1 MHASPRRSS
10 HVCRQTAC
18 VTAWITVSV
27 AVERYICVCHATRYR
42 TLCTVQ
48 RAAVVVVIVF
58 VSMSL
63 LAAPSAFRYRTS
75 PRVVAV
81 PVSSTAPSAAVV
93 NRTFYEVRPTGLGS
107 DHMFVVVY
115 YHWTLS
121 LIRSVVPLILLTVLN
136 IRVVCAVWSR
146 PSSGEASR
154 AVAASAA
161 GRRSAQNRS
170 ITAMLALV
178 VVVFAVCIVP
188 DAVMSVVF
196 GVGYVDEQDQ
206 VAKGVRELT
215 DALLALSSAVNFIVY
230 CLCSRR
236 FRAVLI
242 DTLYGGRRR
251 EVAAFD
257 DLVVAD
263 ADDGAMAADDG
274 DAAVN
279 DNSPCSRRHSRRK
292 P

>member
-1 MHASPRRSS
+1 M
-10 HVCRQTAC
+10 QTAC

-27 AVERYICVCHATRYR
+27 AVERYICVCRATRYR
-42 TLCTVQ
+42 SVCTVQ
-48 RAAVVVVIVF
+48 RAAAVVAIVF

-63 LAAPSAFRYRTS
+63 LAAPSAFRYRTLQ
-75 PRVVAV
+75 RVIAV
-81 PVSSTAPSAAVV
+81 PISPSSASPTVFT
-93 NRTFYEVRPTGLGS
+93 NRTFYEIRPTALGS
-107 DHMFVVVY
+107 DHVFVVVY

-136 IRVVCAVWSR
+136 IRVMYAVWSR
-146 PSSGEASR
+146 PSSGAASR
-154 AVAASAA
+154 AAAASAT

-196 GVGYVDEQDQ
+196 GVGYVDEQNQ

-236 FRAVLI
+236 FRSVLV

-251 EVAAFD
+251 AAAAFD
-257 DLVVAD
+257 DLVVVD
-263 ADDGAMAADDG
+263 ADDGAMAADDR
-274 DAAVN
+274 DAV
-279 DNSPCSRRHSRRK
+279 DNGNNPCNRRHFSLRN